1 MMITISKKMIAYEPL
16 LVNDQYVD
24 NLELFEKNK
33 PGKEHVCECRGNHD
47 TFSGRTAFT
56 QHIKLKCHQKWLTG
70 LRINPMHSDELSPR
84 SISLP
89 PLSLRAEQDDEYER
103 TLKEDRKK
111 ADDKLNSI
119 LKESEAQ
126 YAKEQEK
133 REKDEELD
141 RKRRRIVSEPGY
153 TFRFI
158 FPDGK
163 KVSYTMHK
171 TRLVSY
177 MRDIV
182 DVYMVDHQ
190 NIFNYELFMFPNK
203 ILDFNQTIEEAGIE
217 NRTTIY
223 VRSLEN

>member
-1 MMITISKKMIAYEPL
+1 MIAYEPL
-16 LVNDQYVD
+16 LVNDRFVD
-24 NLELFEKNK
+24 NLDLFEKNK

-47 TFSGRTAFT
+47 TFSGRSAFA

-70 LRINPMHSDELSPR
+70 LRINPMLSEPLSSR
-84 SISLP
+84 SPSHPPLSHP

-103 TLKEDRKK
+103 TLNEDRKK
-111 ADDKLNSI
+111 ANDTLNAI
-119 LKESEAQ
+119 LKESEAE
-126 YAKEQEK
+126 YAKEQAK

-141 RKRRRIVSEPGY
+141 KKRRRIISEPGY

-163 KVSYTMHK
+163 KVSYTMNK
-171 TRLVSY
+171 TRSVSY

-203 ILDFNQTIEEAGIE
+203 ILDINHTIEEAGIE

>member
-1 MMITISKKMIAYEPL
+1 MIAYEPL

-24 NLELFEKNK
+24 NVDLFEKNK
-33 PGKEHVCECRGNHD
+33 PGKEHVCQCRGNND
-47 TFSGRTAFT
+47 SFSSRTAFT

-70 LRINPMHSDELSPR
+70 LRRNPMFSEPL
-84 SISLP
+84 SLP
-89 PLSLRAEQDDEYER
+89 PLSLPPLSLKDEQDDEYER

-111 ADDKLNSI
+111 ANDKLNAI
-119 LKESEAQ
+119 LKESEAE

-133 REKDEELD
+133 REKDEEVD

-163 KVSYTMHK
+163 KVSYTMNK

-190 NIFNYELFMFPNK
+190 NIFNYELFMFPNR
-203 ILDFNQTIEEAGIE
+203 ILDMNDSIEEAGIE

-223 VRSLEN
+223 IRSLEN